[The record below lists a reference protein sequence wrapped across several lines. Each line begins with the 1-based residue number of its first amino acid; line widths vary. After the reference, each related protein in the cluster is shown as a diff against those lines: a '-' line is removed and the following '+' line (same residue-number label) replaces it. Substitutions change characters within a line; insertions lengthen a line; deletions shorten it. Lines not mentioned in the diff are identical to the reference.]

1 MVSLRVWK
9 KQFMLV
15 CKLFLMAKALAML
28 DFILFTQN
36 GCSRWK
42 RWSIQGVIFDL
53 IKSVL
58 FFDMCMTIQLYGCH
72 IKKFKLLDFILLARH
87 IYIKIWLRFRPSK
100 VFRNILQNLMKTCGA
115 TCICYKCLCKYAWI
129 LPLQFCAVCIAPTQE
144 YWMCLLI
151 HLYWHWVFSS
161 IHLPLMTIKD
171 SSEARKV
178 DKCSWFEL
186 VYLF

>member
-1 MVSLRVWK
+1 MIHTGCNFWSDKMKSGLSL
-9 KQFMLV
+9 
-15 CKLFLMAKALAML
+15 
-28 DFILFTQN
+28 
-36 GCSRWK
+36 
-42 RWSIQGVIFDL
+42 
-53 IKSVL
+53 
-58 FFDMCMTIQLYGCH
+58 DMCMMTHLSGYYINKLE
-72 IKKFKLLDFILLARH
+72 LLDFTLNVSSCDIDKCFEEVL
-87 IYIKIWLRFRPSK
+87 F
-100 VFRNILQNLMKTCGA
+100 NLMQAFGA

-171 SSEARKV
+171 SCEARKV
-178 DKCSWFEL
+178 DKYCWFEL